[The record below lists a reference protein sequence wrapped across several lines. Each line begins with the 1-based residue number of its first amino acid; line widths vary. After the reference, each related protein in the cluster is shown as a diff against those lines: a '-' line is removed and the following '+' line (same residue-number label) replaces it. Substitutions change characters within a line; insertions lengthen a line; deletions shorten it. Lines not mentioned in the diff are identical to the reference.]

1 MNQLKSDEYPASWN
15 QYIETVIGDP
25 VEVLIE
31 QITSFPEFLL
41 NIPAGR
47 SEYSYAEGKWTI
59 KEVVG
64 HILDT
69 ERIMAYRA
77 LCFARNDTKELPGFD
92 DEGFVENAHF
102 NDQSLENYAKEF
114 EFLRRSNVLLIKSFR
129 ENDLMRSGL
138 AGERLVSVRALLYM
152 MAGHLN
158 HHRTI
163 IQERY
168 LKEH

>member
-1 MNQLKSDEYPASWN
+1 MNQLKSDEYPASWS
-15 QYIETVIGDP
+15 QYIETVMRDP
-25 VEVLIE
+25 LEALRE
-31 QITSFPEFLL
+31 QIDSFPEFLA
-41 NIPAGR
+41 NIPAGK

-64 HILDT
+64 HVIDT

-92 DEGFVENAHF
+92 EESFVSNAHF
-102 NDQSLENYAKEF
+102 NDQSLEHYINEF
-114 EFLRRSNVLLIKSFR
+114 TLLRKANVLLIESFR
-129 ENDLMRSGL
+129 ENELMRSGL

-158 HHRTI
+158 HHRNI
-163 IQERY
+163 INERY
-168 LKEH
+168 LKD